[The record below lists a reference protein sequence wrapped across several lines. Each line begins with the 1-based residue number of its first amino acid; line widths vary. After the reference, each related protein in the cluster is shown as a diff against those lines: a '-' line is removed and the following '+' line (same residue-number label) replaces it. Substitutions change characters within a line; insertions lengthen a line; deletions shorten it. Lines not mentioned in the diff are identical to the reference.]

1 MFTEKLF
8 KLMTYGAKTPHFA
21 VAQPGHTIA
30 HKNIDYSLKRKR
42 KHPNFF

>member
-1 MFTEKLF
+1 
-8 KLMTYGAKTPHFA
+8 MTYGAKTPHVA